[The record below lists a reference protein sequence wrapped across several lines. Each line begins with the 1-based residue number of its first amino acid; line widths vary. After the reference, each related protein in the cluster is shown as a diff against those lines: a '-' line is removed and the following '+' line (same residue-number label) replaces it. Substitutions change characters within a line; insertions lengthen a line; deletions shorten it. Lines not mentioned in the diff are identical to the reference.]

1 MNLYLELGR
10 NFHVWVHL
18 IVVIGPVNSFDGRLE
33 NFDVIAGVIS
43 EALDEH
49 IIESVEVVHV
59 HLQEVLSSL
68 RVTLQLFSVHEHV
81 IHLGFPDEMHE
92 FIFGLSKTLLVL
104 VAHVSISVDQVLISE
119 VDLVSVKSHL
129 IFFKI

>member
-1 MNLYLELGR
+1 
-10 NFHVWVHL
+10 
-18 IVVIGPVNSFDGRLE
+18 
-33 NFDVIAGVIS
+33 
-43 EALDEH
+43 
-49 IIESVEVVHV
+49 
-59 HLQEVLSSL
+59 
-68 RVTLQLFSVHEHV
+68 
-81 IHLGFPDEMHE
+81 MHE